1 MAETVVDAI
10 VSGDIYGHPIG
21 VNYKGSDTYRTKLGA
36 LFTITAYVLVF
47 LNFIAISVAFR

>member
-36 LFTITAYVLVF
+36 LFTIVAYVLVF